1 MGVRSILPYFC
12 ARICNRRGVIECN
25 IGALRQPASAK
36 RSPGRFVVDDESKC
50 PVSGKRKYATEGEA
64 LSTAAHQIAT
74 TQAPKDLR
82 AYLCSWCDAWHLTKN
97 AAKTG
102 KGRK

>member
-1 MGVRSILPYFC
+1 MNVNLG
-12 ARICNRRGVIECN
+12 GH
-25 IGALRQPASAK
+25 RQPVNAQK
-36 RSPGRFVVDDESKC
+36 NPGRRAVDDESKC

-97 AAKTG
+97 AAKTR
-102 KGRK
+102 KGRG

>member
-1 MGVRSILPYFC
+1 
-12 ARICNRRGVIECN
+12 
-25 IGALRQPASAK
+25 
-36 RSPGRFVVDDESKC
+36 VVDDESKC

-82 AYLCSWCDAWHLTKN
+82 AYFCSWCDAWHLTKN
-97 AAKTG
+97 AGKAG